1 MKRPQN
7 GSASTKKRPRTGPPP
22 VAPPVDTLPVL
33 EHSKRLLA
41 SIATHDVLILVSETG
56 SGKTTQLPQLLL
68 KAHPAANIVITQPRR
83 VAAVSVAKRV
93 ADEAGCAIGE
103 KVGYAVRF
111 DEKSRPGVTKLRYV
125 TDGVLLRESMS
136 ARALHDTYDFVVVD
150 EVHERSVNT
159 DVILGVMKRALLDAR
174 KEGNG
179 GKEGSPMKSPMKLV
193 VMSATTDADKLA
205 NFFAARGRLNVVTE
219 RISGRLFPVRSMY
232 AAEPVQDFVDGA
244 VTAAL
249 QVHVDY
255 AMDGDVLVFLPGQ
268 DEIMS
273 AVGLMKER
281 VKRYLPTKDSRSV
294 LSLPLFASLPAEEQ
308 ARAVNGLDGA
318 LRGKVRKVIFS
329 TNVAETSLTI
339 PGVKYVVDSGMA
351 KVRTLLSVRGMQA
364 DVLRL
369 ESISRA
375 QAEQRKGRA
384 GRMSAG
390 IVFRLYTEVQ
400 HKAMAEYPVPEVLR
414 VDAASTV
421 LQIIAYDA
429 AASGPGLLKFPR
441 LDSPPKKLLL
451 HALETLMALGALDDE
466 MQLTKIGELMARM
479 PVAPMLARS
488 LLESTRLGCTEDM
501 VVLAAI
507 LSVEGGVFFAP
518 VTARDAARAAH
529 RRFLSRAGDH
539 LTLVNVYRAFAE
551 EQGRAKRAAFCK
563 DHFLNMRTLL
573 SAESIVEQISR
584 LMDAA
589 DIIDWSL
596 AYPATAVMEVDD
608 ADSQELLQ
616 RCVVAG
622 FFRNAARRR
631 EEDGKYVLVGAGG
644 VNSSLDVAGTGADVH
659 PASVLSTGSSKRG
672 PPLVVFNELVL
683 TSKTYLRTVL
693 SVEQSWLTAH
703 SGIDSQFYKSSAGI

>member
-7 GSASTKKRPRTGPPP
+7 GPASTKKRPRPRPPP
-22 VAPPVDTLPVL
+22 FEPPVDTLPVL
-33 EHSKRLLA
+33 EHSKRILS
-41 SIATHDVLILVSETG
+41 SIASHDVLILVSETG

-68 KAHPAANIVITQPRR
+68 KAHPSANIVITQPRR
-83 VAAVSVAKRV
+83 VAAVSVANRV

-136 ARALHDTYDFVVVD
+136 ARALYDTYDFIVVD

-159 DVILGVMKRALLDAR
+159 DVILGVVKRALLDAR
-174 KEGNG
+174 KEGKE
-179 GKEGSPMKSPMKLV
+179 GKEGPPMKLV
-193 VMSATTDADKLA
+193 VMSATTDAEKLA
-205 NFFAARGRLNVVTE
+205 KFFAARGGLKVATE
-219 RISGRLFPVRSMY
+219 RIAGRLFPVRSMY

-281 VKRYLPTKDSRSV
+281 VKRYLPAKESRSV

-451 HALETLMALGALDDE
+451 HALETLVALGALDDE
-466 MQLTKIGELMARM
+466 MHLTKIGELMARM

-488 LLESTRLGCTEDM
+488 LLESARLGCTEDM

-589 DIIDWSL
+589 DIVDWSL

-644 VNSSLDVAGTGADVH
+644 VNTSLDVAGTGADVH
-659 PASVLSTGSSKRG
+659 PASVLSTGSAKRG

-703 SGIDSQFYKSSAGI
+703 SGIDSQFYKSSTSV